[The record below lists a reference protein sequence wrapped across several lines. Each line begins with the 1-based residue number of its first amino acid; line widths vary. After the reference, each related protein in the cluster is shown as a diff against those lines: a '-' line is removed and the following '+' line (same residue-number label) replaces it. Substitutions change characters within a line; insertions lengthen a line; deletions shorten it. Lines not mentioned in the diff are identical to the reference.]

1 MTINSDEDVRRIL
14 RGICDHSLPKTDWTH
29 AAHFAAAIAIL
40 RDPKFEAFEDMPKI
54 IQAYNEA
61 TGVQNT
67 DTGGYHHTITIVSL
81 LAAKAIL
88 DGQVSSML
96 DALNQ
101 MMRGEFGQ
109 SDWVLE
115 YWSEEVLFSKTARK
129 TWVPPNL
136 TTPGFSLSW
145 S

>member
-14 RGICDHSLPKTDWTH
+14 RGICDHTLPKTDWTH

-81 LAAKAIL
+81 L
-88 DGQVSSML
+88 
-96 DALNQ
+96 
-101 MMRGEFGQ
+101 EFGQ

-115 YWSEEVLFSKTARK
+115 YWSEEVLFSKAARK

-145 S
+145 P

>member
-1 MTINSDEDVRRIL
+1 MTIKSDEDVRRIL
-14 RGICDHSLPKTDWTH
+14 RGICDHTLPKKDWTH
-29 AAHFAAAIAIL
+29 EAHFAAAIAIL
-40 RDPKFEAFEDMPKI
+40 SDPKFEAFEEMPKI

-67 DTGGYHHTITIVSL
+67 DTDGYHHTITMVSL
-81 LAAKAIL
+81 LATKAIL
-88 DGQVSSML
+88 TGPVSSML

-109 SDWVLE
+109 SDWVLA

-129 TWVPPNL
+129 NWVPPNIKA
-136 TTPGFSLSW
+136 PHFSLRQW
-145 S
+145 